1 MTARTLSGFSR
12 PYVYR
17 SLKAA
22 CLLVTMAALTGGSA
36 WATQFVVE
44 DGKATQEVSETS
56 RLYIDGELMATMV
69 LDEKTPQRRAVI
81 NVPDKPSYTY
91 ALCGEIVV
99 RNAEGKAETHLVTS
113 QGTLYDPSGH
123 VFQAMGAQN
132 FTDFY
137 LIDPSSPATAQH
149 EPGRKGACTVATS

>member
-1 MTARTLSGFSR
+1 MAARTLSGISR
-12 PYVYR
+12 PYGY
-17 SLKAA
+17 SILKAA
-22 CLLVTMAALTGGSA
+22 CLLAMIATLTNGSA
-36 WATQFVVE
+36 WAAQFVVE

-56 RLYIDGELMATMV
+56 RLYIDGDLVATMV

-81 NVPDKPSYTY
+81 TVPDKPSYTY

-99 RNAEGKAETHLVTS
+99 RNAEGKTETHLVTS
-113 QGTLYDPSGH
+113 QGTLHDPNGH
-123 VFQAMGAQN
+123 VFQAMGAEN

-137 LIDPSSPATAQH
+137 LIDPSSPTTAEH